1 MDEVPKALARA
12 VASLAAP
19 RILWLMVWPLL
30 ASAVLWAGVAAFA
43 GPALVARLAQWAAS
57 GNLPAW
63 IPAAAITGVVGWL
76 LVAVAWFALVI
87 ATTGVILGAFSM
99 PLVVS
104 HVAKHDFPGLARRRG
119 GSFAGSLWNGVAAF
133 LLFATAAVFS
143 LPLWVFPPLWP
154 FLFVGLF
161 TLLNTRVFRYDALAE
176 HASAAEMRAIF
187 ARDRGALYALGA
199 LTAALGLVPVAGFFA
214 PVLGGLAFAQFG
226 LARLAALRAEGGAA

>member
-1 MDEVPKALARA
+1 MPKALARA

-19 RILWLMVWPLL
+19 RILWLMVWPLIV
-30 ASAVLWAGVAAFA
+30 SAALWAAVAAFA
-43 GPALVARLAQWAAS
+43 GPPLVARLAAWAAS

-63 IPAAAITGVVGWL
+63 VPAAAITGVVGWL

-99 PLVVS
+99 PIVVS
-104 HVAKHDFPGLARRRG
+104 HVAARDFPGLARRRG

-133 LLFATAAVFS
+133 LLFAAAALVS

-154 FLFVGLF
+154 FLFVALF
-161 TLLNTRVFRYDALAE
+161 TLLNTRVFRYDALAD
-176 HASAAEMRAIF
+176 HASAGEMREIF

-199 LTAALGLVPVAGFFA
+199 LTAALGLLPLVGFFS

-226 LARLAALRAEGGAA
+226 LARLAALRAKGGAT